1 MRVLVVDDEKLI
13 AEDLKSEVKSLYSD
27 ALCDAATS
35 ADEAFELAEKSEYD
49 VALLDIDLV
58 DMDGLTLAR
67 KLISMHP
74 SINIIFV
81 TGHQEYSLEA
91 HELYCSG
98 FLLKP
103 VGERKLKKAFENLR
117 KPLIELSEEFYSQH
131 YQGND
136 VLGKRIEKYREMRGL
151 SRNDLA
157 DFMNVTRQTIHRW
170 EHGERIPDVLTF
182 VRLARVLGVEIGEL
196 LGINGEA

>member
-1 MRVLVVDDEKLI
+1 MKVLVVDDEKLI
-13 AEDLKSEVKSLYSD
+13 AEDLKAEVNSLYSD
-27 ALCDAATS
+27 AACDAVTS
-35 ADEAFELAEKSEYD
+35 ADEALGLAEKIEYD
-49 VALLDIDLV
+49 VALLDIDLAG
-58 DMDGLTLAR
+58 MDGLTLAR

-117 KPLIELSEEFYSQH
+117 KPLIELSEDFYSQH

-157 DFMNVTRQTIHRW
+157 DLMNVTRQTIHRW

-182 VRLARVLGVEIGEL
+182 VRLARILGVEIGEL
-196 LGINGEA
+196 LGINGEV

>member
-1 MRVLVVDDEKLI
+1 MITLSIDDQKAARELMSFMLNKI
-13 AEDLKSEVKSLYSD
+13 DPGGKHMTASD
-27 ALCDAATS
+27 M
-35 ADEAFELAEKSEYD
+35 DEAFGLLSDE
-49 VALLDIDLV
+49 VQIVFLDIELPR
-58 DMDGLTLAR
+58 MNGIHGAAEMKKRFRNL
-67 KLISMHP
+67 
-74 SINIIFV
+74 NIIFV

-117 KPLIELSEEFYSQH
+117 KPLIELSEDFYSQH

-151 SRNDLA
+151 SRNDMA
-157 DFMNVTRQTIHRW
+157 DLMNVTRQTIFRW

-182 VRLARVLGVEIGEL
+182 VRLARILGVEIGEL

>member
-13 AEDLKSEVKSLYSD
+13 AEDLKAEVKSLYSD

-49 VALLDIDLV
+49 VALLDIDLAG
-58 DMDGLTLAR
+58 MDGLTLAR
-67 KLISMHP
+67 KLISMFP

-117 KPLIELSEEFYSQH
+117 KPLIVLSEDFYSQH

-182 VRLARVLGVEIGEL
+182 VRLARILGVEIGEL
-196 LGINGEA
+196 LGINGEE

>member
-13 AEDLKSEVKSLYSD
+13 AEDLKAEVKSLYSD

-49 VALLDIDLV
+49 VALLDIDLAG
-58 DMDGLTLAR
+58 MDGLTLAR
-67 KLISMHP
+67 KLISMQP
-74 SINIIFV
+74 SINIVFV

-117 KPLIELSEEFYSQH
+117 KPLIELSEDFYSQH

-136 VLGKRIEKYREMRGL
+136 VLGNRIEKYREMRGL

-157 DFMNVTRQTIHRW
+157 DLMNVTRQTIHRW
-170 EHGERIPDVLTF
+170 EHSERIPDVLTF

-196 LGINGEA
+196 LGINDEA